1 MLRKKKKRRTM
12 KLTNDYKKKG
22 KHILFSVVFL
32 VLGFI
37 LAFSYR
43 TLGANKEA
51 DTFISASF
59 VQEEKYREDLVQQ
72 QERNKELSDE
82 INEKQEEIRAF
93 EHSFSN
99 HEADHANLVE
109 EAKDLRLLLGVIPAS
124 GPGVKVTLKDAEYDP
139 IEQNPNDYIVHESH
153 IFKVINELRIAGAQ
167 GVAINGQRIT
177 ANSYIK
183 CTGPVI
189 TIDGKQFP
197 EPFIIEAIGEADV
210 LEKALRLKGG
220 VVDGL
225 VRDNII
231 VSLEQIKEL
240 QLAALGEDR

>member
-1 MLRKKKKRRTM
+1 M